1 MARKALLDMET
12 ANTTTLQQQ
21 PPKRPKKTPAP
32 SAQAPRRKRT
42 GREKAE
48 LKGIR
53 AHGDRWKVEVMVKG
67 LRTSGTVDSLE
78 EAVIL
83 RKMLIERLE
92 KQHQSPAA
100 AVAEGMSFS
109 SSSSSSL
116 SSSPA
121 LRRREEEEEPWQT
134 TALAPK
140 GRQWTLKT
148 AVDKTFQLIWKDTAD
163 EDRQRI
169 RVRHLLEFFGET
181 CLVTEIDA
189 EKVVAFREWA
199 EDTMG
204 NSPNTV
210 NKKVCA
216 LSRILRTALEM
227 GKLNKLPKLHLARVK
242 NNRIRFLLPE
252 EEGMLL
258 GTFERL
264 ASKDHLDACI
274 VLLDTGFRLGELW
287 TLTAANINPMN
298 GTVSLWD
305 GETKN
310 GLARTV
316 PMTSR
321 VRAILMRRREQHP
334 TGPLWPG
341 CTNNWFQHQW
351 NKVREA
357 LGKTKDP
364 DWVTHMLRHTCCS
377 RLVQAGV
384 NLFMVQQ
391 WMGHRSLSITQR
403 YAHHGPQHL
412 RNAGAALEEF
422 TSKSAAAGT
431 TRTA

>member
-12 ANTTTLQQQ
+12 EKTTHNN
-21 PPKRPKKTPAP
+21 KKEKKTPAP
-32 SAQAPRRKRT
+32 NTSRKRT

-53 AHGDRWKVEVMVKG
+53 AHAGRWKVEVMVKG
-67 LRTSGTVDSLE
+67 LRTSGTAESLE
-78 EAVIL
+78 EAVAL
-83 RKMLIERLE
+83 RKMLVERLE
-92 KQHQSPAA
+92 RQLQNPSAFSAA
-100 AVAEGMSFS
+100 T
-109 SSSSSSL
+109 L
-116 SSSPA
+116 SSSRV
-121 LRRREEEEEPWQT
+121 LREEEEESENKAIP
-134 TALAPK
+134 APATLT
-140 GRQWTLKT
+140 GGSQWTLKT
-148 AVDKTFQLIWKDTAD
+148 AVDRTFQLIWKDTAD

-169 RVRHLLEFFGET
+169 RVRHLLEFFGEK
-181 CLVTEIDA
+181 CLVAEINA

-227 GKLNKLPKLHLARVK
+227 GKLSRMPKLHLARVK

-252 EEGMLL
+252 EEGLLL
-258 GTFERL
+258 GAFERL
-264 ASKDHLDACI
+264 TSKDHLDACI

-287 TLTAANINPMN
+287 TLTAANINPMT
-298 GTVSLWD
+298 GAVSLWD

-321 VRAILMRRREQHP
+321 VREILMRRREQHP

-341 CTNNWFQHQW
+341 GTNNWFQHQW

-422 TSKSAAAGT
+422 TAKSATGI